1 MLIARRLALSIGF
14 VFLGLLAFF
23 GSRLAAQQLTDGS
36 TGPEHSQPLVI
47 GLANTPAPAP
57 PSWPTPSP
65 SASEEVAIS
74 GSEGSEV
81 PSIPDSGYTY
91 EEESSGNT
99 YTGGSSQESSTP
111 EPPPSPPKTPA
122 GSGGNSEV
130 IEEGVVG
137 G

>member
-1 MLIARRLALSIGF
+1 MLIARRLALSIGV

-23 GSRLAAQQLTDGS
+23 GSRLVTQQLAHGPTGS
-36 TGPEHSQPLVI
+36 EHPQPLVI
-47 GLANTPAPAP
+47 GLAKTPVPAP
-57 PSWPTPSP
+57 PSWPTPPP
-65 SASEEVAIS
+65 SAPQEATT
-74 GSEGSEV
+74 
-81 PSIPDSGYTY
+81 SGYIY
-91 EEESSGNT
+91 KESSGDT
-99 YTGGSSQESSTP
+99 YIGGSSQESSAPTP

>member
-1 MLIARRLALSIGF
+1 MLIARRLALSIGV

-23 GSRLAAQQLTDGS
+23 GSRLVTQQLAHGPTGS
-36 TGPEHSQPLVI
+36 EHPQPLVI
-47 GLANTPAPAP
+47 GLAKTPVPAP
-57 PSWPTPSP
+57 PSWPTPPP
-65 SASEEVAIS
+65 SAPQEATTS
-74 GSEGSEV
+74 GS
-81 PSIPDSGYTY
+81 GYIY
-91 EEESSGNT
+91 KESSGDT
-99 YTGGSSQESSTP
+99 YIGGSSQESPAPTP